1 MGWSKSLS
9 VPKGATLTVTGPAK
23 SAHGFELLA
32 LAMSSKGT
40 VVFNGPTELHDKK
53 TGKLLA
59 TITGGSL
66 PGTLHF
72 TATAAGQNHGRKCV
86 DDTKTMK
93 GAGIT
98 CSAAKAMVGCSH
110 DLHASFPKMPAGS
123 LVSTICRVTCKAC
136 FSEPTRP
143 GTVTKKVGGGK
154 AVVKPKDLVQLIPDT
169 KIFGQSLSMDAT
181 QQALLASWLSKTGGD
196 FKLCYRKSRDGD
208 GIAGTRKCAKH
219 GSENLMV
226 IKMGNGKVVGAH
238 FDGQMTGPSCGNGD
252 WIKPIA
258 HSGFKSA
265 LRCGA
270 KACLNEWTGIR
281 GTKVRDLTRN
291 KRFPNSPNAVRKL
304 TSGRFEMRR
313 RGNNLGALLEGFV
326 KAPTTGR
333 YTFSTHSDDSSEV
346 WAARNAYTQE
356 GLVKVVELTGCC
368 RKINGRTQLSWT
380 KGQAYYI
387 RALVKEGSGGEYL
400 KVGIVVGRKEYFPI
414 PISMFTTIPPFCIGK
429 ATVGNTCSG
438 TKASGT
444 KQGHWLFS
452 LTARAKYPATGNSK
466 GWHVDCGKYVHYYDK
481 IRAWDNSVRLNF
493 DCQDASSHYKTAPRC
508 HQFVGCNSGQQYP
521 ACPITELELWWR

>member
-1 MGWSKSLS
+1 MSKFWS
-9 VPKGATLTVTGPAK
+9 VAAAICTLAACAGVTGAQPLRCGAK
-23 SAHGFELLA
+23 VCEYDWTGIGGTKVTDLTGNRRFPNNPNYIRKITNGRFQMRQRGNNLG
-32 LAMSSKGT
+32 AMLEGYVKA
-40 VVFNGPTELHDKK
+40 PTSGRYTFSTQSDDASEVWV
-53 TGKLLA
+53 A
-59 TITGGSL
+59 TRPNTR
-66 PGTLHF
+66 T
-72 TATAAGQNHGRKCV
+72 T
-86 DDTKTMK
+86 
-93 GAGIT
+93 
-98 CSAAKAMVGCSH
+98 
-110 DLHASFPKMPAGS
+110 S
-123 LVSTICRVTCKAC
+123 LVKVVELTGCCRKINGRRQVQFNKGQAYYIRALVK
-136 FSEPTRP
+136 E
-143 GTVTKKVGGGK
+143 GGGGEYLNVGMKVGNK
-154 AVVKPKDLVQLIPDT
+154 EYFPIP
-169 KIFGQSLSMDAT
+169 ISM
-181 QQALLASWLSKTGGD
+181 
-196 FKLCYRKSRDGD
+196 FKQVS
-208 GIAGTRKCAKH
+208 
-219 GSENLMV
+219 
-226 IKMGNGKVVGAH
+226 
-238 FDGQMTGPSCGNGD
+238 
-252 WIKPIA
+252 
-258 HSGFKSA
+258 FKSA

-270 KACLNEWTGIR
+270 KACEYDWTGIG
-281 GTKVRDLTRN
+281 GTKVSDLTRN
-291 KRFPNSPNAVRKL
+291 KRFPNSPNSVKKL
-304 TSGRFEMRR
+304 TNGRFEMRQK
-313 RGNNLGALLEGFV
+313 GNNLGAVLEGFV
-326 KAPTTGR
+326 NAPTSGR
-333 YTFSTHSDDSSEV
+333 YTFSTHSDDASEV